1 MPCVLVT
8 GAAGF
13 VGSHL
18 LELLEEEVRLKPA
31 GAPDGAP
38 RIIGWL
44 RPNTEPLLTGSR
56 VIWHAVELHDR
67 DAVADAL
74 GAFKPAEIYHLAGVP
89 HVGESWGHVHE
100 TFAGNVLGTHH
111 LFGGLRRHNL
121 KPRVLITSTAF
132 VYAPLDRAITEDDT
146 IRPNSPYGTSKIAQE
161 MIARRAWEDDGI
173 PALIARSFNHVGPRQ
188 TPSFVA
194 SNIAKQIAEI
204 EAGQK
209 PPALSMGNLD
219 SQRDIMDVRDT
230 VRAYRSMMAS
240 AKPGVP
246 YNVCSGNPITIR
258 TLVDLMRANARVPI
272 TIAQDPSRL
281 RPNDTPLVLGDHSRL
296 TRDTGWSPQIPLEQ
310 TVEDLLSY
318 WRRQIA

>member
-18 LELLEEEVRLKPA
+18 LELLEQES
-31 GAPDGAP
+31 DQ
-38 RIIGWL
+38 IIAWL
-44 RPNTEPLLTGSR
+44 RPDTEPLLTGSR

-67 DAVADAL
+67 DAVADAIA
-74 GAFKPAEIYHLAGVP
+74 AFKPAEVYHLAGVP
-89 HVGESWGHVHE
+89 HVGESWSHVHE

-111 LFGGLRRHNL
+111 LFDGLRRAHL

-132 VYAPLDRAITEDDT
+132 VYAPLDRAITETDT
-146 IRPNSPYGTSKIAQE
+146 VRPNSPYGTSKLAQE
-161 MIARRAWEDDGI
+161 MVATRAWADDGI

-188 TPSFVA
+188 SPSFVA
-194 SNIAKQIAEI
+194 SSIAKQIAEI

-219 SQRDIMDVRDT
+219 SQRDIMNVRDT
-230 VRAYRSMMAS
+230 VRAYRAMMAS
-240 AKPGVP
+240 ATPGIP
-246 YNVCSGNPITIR
+246 YNVCSGTPLPISR
-258 TLVDLMRANARVPI
+258 LVEVLKSKARVPI
-272 TIAQDPSRL
+272 TIAQDPSRF

-296 TRDTGWSPQIPLEQ
+296 TRDTGWQPEIPLEK
-310 TVEDLLSY
+310 TADDLLSY
-318 WRRQIA
+318 WRLELAK